1 MEDLLQKIHKKIE
14 NNCFIDGSI
23 KDEFM
28 EQVMSCIAITEYYR
42 PNDRIL
48 EIGCNIGRNTLIL
61 SYLVGSENLVS
72 IDAGHEYVS
81 TCLRNL
87 QNNGFLNSTVLPIA
101 LSNVPLKRHIWST
114 YERDLSLPLENDFN
128 AVDTL
133 TWTDFK
139 KQYGMFQIL
148 VADCEG
154 ALFQILR
161 ENDDFLDTIHTIVV
175 ENDYNRVNEKEAV
188 DAIYVRKGFVRVFDR
203 PLEEERTHHVNAA
216 HFYSIWTKQNN

>member
-1 MEDLLQKIHKKIE
+1 MDLLQNIHKKIG
-14 NNCFIDGSI
+14 FVDGGSMN
-23 KDEFM
+23 DEFM
-28 EQVMSCIAITEYYR
+28 EQLMSCIAITEYYR
-42 PNDRIL
+42 PHDRIL

-81 TCLRNL
+81 TCVRNL
-87 QNNGFLNSTVLPIA
+87 QNNGFLNCTVLPIA
-101 LSNVPLKRHIWST
+101 LSKVPLKRHIWST
-114 YERDLSLPLENDFN
+114 YERDLTLPLENDFN

-133 TWTDFK
+133 TWTDFQ
-139 KQYGMFQIL
+139 KQYGTFQIL

-175 ENDYNRVNEKEAV
+175 ENDYNTVTEQEAV
-188 DAIYVRKGFVRVFDR
+188 DAIYVSKGFVRVFDR
-203 PLEEERTHHVNAA
+203 PLEERTHHVNAA
-216 HFYSIWTKQNN
+216 HFYSIWTKQNKE